1 MADSTEFRH
10 LSISGGLKA
19 NSNMIFTIA
28 ANTLIRLMRKNQQTD
43 GRKPWRAKSITDS
56 IRGRW
61 MRSTLY
67 WITSVLARAS
77 GRRGLTLLLAL
88 VCLLCWFLQPW
99 QWQVWSEFSLALGVL
114 RVVAYTVMAISFLY
128 NAIDDTVRG
137 RRTDIVWASLAFLF
151 AFSIGT
157 LSLDLVAIVAWADT
171 RSALTVPA
179 LLAAG
184 AVSWQTSRRILDRQD
199 IEKGAS
205 DEHIAA

>member
-1 MADSTEFRH
+1 MADSREFQH
-10 LSISGGLKA
+10 LSISGGLRT

-28 ANTLIRLMRKNQQTD
+28 ADTLTRLMRKNQQTD
-43 GRKPWRAKSITDS
+43 GRKPSPAKRTTDS
-56 IRGRW
+56 TKGRW
-61 MRSTLY
+61 MKSTLY

-77 GRRGLTLLLAL
+77 GRRGLTLLLGL
-88 VCLLCWFLQPW
+88 VCLLSWFLQPW

-157 LSLDLVAIVAWADT
+157 LSLDLVAIVAWVDT
-171 RSALTVPA
+171 RSALTAPA
-179 LLAAG
+179 LFAAW
-184 AVSWQTSRRILDRQD
+184 AVAWQTSRRILDRQPMK
-199 IEKGAS
+199 ETS